1 MDQEEQKQNLVQEIA
16 QVIETQTGVQLSP
29 DFIEEL
35 LGDIQREQ
43 LKALVYQAFLAIQKS
58 RATPSL
64 ADVTPTSE
72 IG

>member
-43 LKALVYQAFLAIQKS
+43 LKALVYQAFLAIQKN
-58 RATPSL
+58 RTTPSL
-64 ADVTPTSE
+64 EGAAPTSE

>member
-43 LKALVYQAFLAIQKS
+43 LKALVYQAFLAIQKN

-64 ADVTPTSE
+64 ADVAPTSE